1 MMGNRSEKTI
11 SCEQDLDRIELIVME
26 GIAEIDA
33 TGYCIVS

>member
-1 MMGNRSEKTI
+1 MTF
-11 SCEQDLDRIELIVME
+11 EQDLDRIELIVME